1 MTRSMV
7 LLPLKSIS
15 TQSGKALAVA
25 SFQPPPLPAT
35 MAWLPTLSLLMWQS
49 ALPAL
54 STTALQPASALPP
67 SLKLTLPVGPAPVTV
82 AVKDTLVPALAGL
95 LALVSTVVVGGTG
108 GGKANAVR

>member
-1 MTRSMV
+1 
-7 LLPLKSIS
+7 
-15 TQSGKALAVA
+15 
-25 SFQPPPLPAT
+25 
-35 MAWLPTLSLLMWQS
+35 MAWLPTLRLLMWQT

-95 LALVSTVVVGGTG
+95 LALVSTVVVGVCDCEEHDGNLNDPTR
-108 GGKANAVR
+108 VCQLPLVPLVWLL